1 MSCSELACPLTW
13 ISGKL
18 LRSRGLC
25 GASCSPRANDARGR
39 TATTPIRPPARCS
52 WTGLYNVTTFTA
64 REKSVDRRGV
74 GRSPRRD
81 SSGCTARLQPR
92 AGRSAVHGGG
102 RPPRHEIRRIGASA
116 WLSCCPREPAGAG
129 AARSR
134 HGLVAIRPPWSNS
147 DVPVF
152 ADFCRQHEVN
162 LSAGDPCLRGA
173 PRRQARTGE
182 TPSQP
187 WRPPPLLTVPV
198 VARSTAL

>member
-13 ISGKL
+13 ISGKV

-81 SSGCTARLQPR
+81 SSGCTARLH
-92 AGRSAVHGGG
+92 ATSRSKRGARRWQIAPV
-102 RPPRHEIRRIGASA
+102 RDPPHRGVCVALV
-116 WLSCCPREPAGAG
+116 LSKEPAGAG

-187 WRPPPLLTVPV
+187 WRPPPLLAVPV
-198 VARSTAL
+198 VWRTTAL